1 MSRHYPPAYFKYRKT
16 HATISISVTK
26 EFKEELNKRR
36 GHLSYSNF
44 LKKLMSDFDSQVN
57 RRIYETEEKIREDV
71 RNNEDNFRVPCWYC
85 GKFIYLSGRQLS
97 WPKTKK
103 VLYEAF
109 KEWYHIECLNKAK
122 KEAEDRSK

>member
-36 GHLSYSNF
+36 GHLTYSDF
-44 LKKLMSDFDSQVN
+44 LKKLISDFDSQVN
-57 RRIYETEEKIREDV
+57 RRIYETEQKIREDV
-71 RNNEDNFRVPCWYC
+71 RNNEDNFRAPCWYC
-85 GKFIYLSGRQLS
+85 GKFMYFSGIKRN
-97 WPKTKK
+97 WPKAKE

-109 KEWYHIECLNKAK
+109 KEWYHVECLKKAK
-122 KEAEDRSK
+122 KEARNRSK